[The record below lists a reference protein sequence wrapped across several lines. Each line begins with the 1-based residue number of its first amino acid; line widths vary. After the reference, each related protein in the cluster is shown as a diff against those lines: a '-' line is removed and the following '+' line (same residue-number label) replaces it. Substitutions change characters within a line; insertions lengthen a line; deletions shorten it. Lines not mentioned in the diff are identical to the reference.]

1 MLSAPAGI
9 TAINIDGTKI
19 HSALHIPVGNF
30 KKHLPALN
38 GKLRSSLRY
47 KFSKVKAIIIDE
59 ISMVSNDLLFH
70 NHLRLLEIFGCL
82 NNTPFACLSIIVRDF
97 LQLAPVRA
105 KTVSADY
112 NDRCEN
118 LVSIWDLFEI
128 EKLTELMRHRGD
140 GNFIDLLNHV
150 RIAKLNDSDV
160 FLA

>member
-1 MLSAPAGI
+1 MWKIIFNQNIISVSYENLFLLRLRSEKSKALLLAPAGI

-38 GKLRSSLRY
+38 GKVRSSLRY

-70 NHLRLLEIFGCL
+70 NHLRLLGIFGCL

-97 LQLAPVRA
+97 LQLAPQ
-105 KTVSADY
+105 
-112 NDRCEN
+112 
-118 LVSIWDLFEI
+118 FERNQFVQTTMI
-128 EKLTELMRHRGD
+128 VVK
-140 GNFIDLLNHV
+140 I
-150 RIAKLNDSDV
+150 
-160 FLA
+160 

>member
-1 MLSAPAGI
+1 MPLIHSDGKCRVWKIIFNQNIISVSYENLFLLRLRSEKSKALLLAPAGI

-38 GKLRSSLRY
+38 GKVRSSLRY

-70 NHLRLLEIFGCL
+70 NHLRLLGIFGCL

-97 LQLAPVRA
+97 LQLAPQ
-105 KTVSADY
+105 
-112 NDRCEN
+112 
-118 LVSIWDLFEI
+118 FERNQFVQTTMI
-128 EKLTELMRHRGD
+128 VVK
-140 GNFIDLLNHV
+140 I
-150 RIAKLNDSDV
+150 
-160 FLA
+160 